1 MRSLKIDTIKVIRLT
16 MTLGLALF
24 ISPVYAGV
32 TDSSAAFAEK
42 LAGNV
47 GTDSVG
53 SYAHP
58 ALGGSAVPNI
68 TSSGHPKAG
77 AHVAPDSGIKR
88 EGSAGKKHRAPVMKK
103 EGSGDKKPHAM
114 KGGHGYSKKSEGSA
128 GKKAYKKHRGKYYG
142 KHYGKRE
149 GSKEKGYGY
158 SRGHKGHGS
167 KGHHKMD
174 PFSHIL
180 KYAGKLGLSD
190 QQIADFRK
198 NRMAYMKIT
207 IRSEADHQIAHI
219 EMESLVHSG
228 VLDEARMFDLGA
240 VILEAKKQKI
250 HAMVTGKIAI
260 LKILTP
266 EQRKKVSKMHLSHY

>member
-68 TSSGHPKAG
+68 TNSGHPKAG
-77 AHVAPDSGIKR
+77 AHVAP
-88 EGSAGKKHRAPVMKK
+88 GSEIKK
-103 EGSGDKKPHAM
+103 EGSGDKKRHAM

-128 GKKAYKKHRGKYYG
+128 GKKAYKKHRGKPYG

-190 QQIADFRK
+190 QQIADVRK

-207 IRSEADHQIAHI
+207 IRAEADHQIAHI

>member
-68 TSSGHPKAG
+68 TNSGHPKAG
-77 AHVAPDSGIKR
+77 AHVAPGSEIKR
-88 EGSAGKKHRAPVMKK
+88 EGSAGKKHSAPVMKK
-103 EGSGDKKPHAM
+103 EGSGDKKRHAM

-128 GKKAYKKHRGKYYG
+128 GKKAYKNTPSTQVYIRQKTPRQILWQTLWQARRKQ
-142 KHYGKRE
+142 GKRVWLQP
-149 GSKEKGYGY
+149 G
-158 SRGHKGHGS
+158 
-167 KGHHKMD
+167 
-174 PFSHIL
+174 P
-180 KYAGKLGLSD
+180 
-190 QQIADFRK
+190 
-198 NRMAYMKIT
+198 
-207 IRSEADHQIAHI
+207 
-219 EMESLVHSG
+219 
-228 VLDEARMFDLGA
+228 
-240 VILEAKKQKI
+240 
-250 HAMVTGKIAI
+250 
-260 LKILTP
+260 
-266 EQRKKVSKMHLSHY
+266 

>member
-47 GTDSVG
+47 GTDSAG

-58 ALGGSAVPNI
+58 ALGGSAVPSI

-77 AHVAPDSGIKR
+77 AKVAPGSGI
-88 EGSAGKKHRAPVMKK
+88 KK
-103 EGSGDKKPHAM
+103 EGSGGKKPHAM

-128 GKKAYKKHRGKYYG
+128 GKKGYKKHSG
-142 KHYGKRE
+142 KHYKKRHGKRE
-149 GSKEKGYGY
+149 GSKGKRHGY
-158 SRGHKGHGS
+158 SKGRYGFYKGHGS
-167 KGHHKMD
+167 KGHHKTD

-190 QQIADFRK
+190 QQVADLRK
-198 NRMAYMKIT
+198 NRVAFMKIK
-207 IRSEADHQIAHI
+207 IRAEADHQIAHM

-228 VLDEARMFDLGA
+228 VLDEARMFDLGG
-240 VILEAKKQKI
+240 VILESKKQKI
-250 HAMVTGKIAI
+250 HAMVTAKIAV

-266 EQRKKVSKMHLSHY
+266 EQRKKVSKIHQSRH